1 MEEMERKA
9 FEYVKSCR
17 IGKHKYNTKRAA
29 KMASRFHG
37 SWYMDERL
45 YLKGSTKYINF
56 L

>member
-1 MEEMERKA
+1 MESTEKKVFA
-9 FEYVKSCR
+9 YVKSCR
-17 IGKHKYNTKRAA
+17 VGENTYNTKRAA
-29 KMASRFHG
+29 KLASRFHS